1 MNKRQYLETLDV
13 KKLVKNGLL
22 PFTTTRDI
30 NIFDAVFAFEPA
42 FERGI
47 MTKGE
52 AMDSVAR
59 TFRVSERTVRKIVRE
74 MRANII

>member
-22 PFTTTRDI
+22 PITTTRDI
-30 NIFDAVFAFEPA
+30 DIFDAVSTFEPA
-42 FERGI
+42 FEHGI

-52 AMDSVAR
+52 AMDGVAR
-59 TFRVSERTVRKIVRE
+59 TFRVSERTVRKIMRE